1 MWSLKG
7 FLDSPRWTRP
17 STPTSPQEEGGAT
30 ERAKEIRAQRARAAK
45 ERAAAAGN
53 SGNGGN
59 GGNGDGGEE
68 EERLFQMAEH
78 AAKMAWL
85 EQIKD
90 KLDPGAAAEMQVRL
104 AV

>member
-1 MWSLKG
+1 MLQFIPLDEGRSLRRAHR
-7 FLDSPRWTRP
+7 FFAA
-17 STPTSPQEEGGAT
+17 PTDDNNG
-30 ERAKEIRAQRARAAK
+30 
-45 ERAAAAGN
+45 
-53 SGNGGN
+53 GNGGN

-68 EERLFQMAEH
+68 ERLYQKAEH